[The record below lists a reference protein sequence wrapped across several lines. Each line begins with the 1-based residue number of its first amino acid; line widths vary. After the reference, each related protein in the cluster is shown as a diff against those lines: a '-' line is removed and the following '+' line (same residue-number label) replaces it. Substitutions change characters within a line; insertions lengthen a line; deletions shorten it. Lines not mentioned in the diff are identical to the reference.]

1 MATFLVFLATAAF
14 FWALGLI
21 DRRIS
26 YRRRIA
32 RRVADI
38 AKEG

>member
-1 MATFLVFLATAAF
+1 MIAFLIFLATAAF
-14 FWALGLI
+14 FWALDAI
-21 DRRIS
+21 DRRS
-26 YRRRIA
+26 RFNARIN